1 MSLNGLDDPKVK
13 EAHAAAIAEPGGWF
27 LLKYVSRDELELS
40 GRGNGGIVEIRNAIA
55 QHEDDSPL
63 YGFLRYRRRNVLIK
77 YLPEDCSRLVQA
89 RVTVHFNS
97 LCDQLSPYDTSFS
110 IANSKELK
118 DTKLSAAC
126 SLHAAS
132 GSTSSSTSSLRR
144 RRLMEIAE
152 EEEEGERERKRQ
164 STVKEEERPTSSE
177 GLENST
183 SVAVLSP
190 PSLPA
195 VTLNSDLAASPEESR
210 FAGTF
215 DPPNFT
221 GAPRPS
227 SPSKSFDDA
236 GRRNSSQS
244 ARPDLY
250 GYGKKVKLGPRPSL
264 ETSGRPRTSAGTATY
279 RPVSSIPAGFKLSS
293 KGSKRSRSQDKIP
306 ENEESSAIEEDG
318 TESADYAEV
327 APSAASTMVPDSQR
341 AGSQN
346 ELTRP
351 HTSSGEIPT
360 EASQKSNMPIM
371 PPLPTKQNVITPE
384 KARLMKAMK
393 LREKKKL
400 LSSQPISTEPAVDEP
415 SEPNTPSLT
424 SDGQLE
430 GEDTQ
435 NLLVP
440 DEIVAKTEEHADGQL
455 YMSHADSAIG
465 IDIANDQSS
474 IDTRTDFHL
483 DSPTGALSD
492 IGDSTKASS
501 LSESTDETLQP
512 DHGGKSSPIADR
524 ADEADTDNDVEFS
537 PAPID
542 SHDHRE
548 SDAEPESQVTEEVST
563 EEHVQSTSAVV
574 EPGSIIEAKEAS
586 KALGDGLGDGL
597 LDSAVET
604 VTSEG
609 SPGHNTAL
617 PVSKFASTPAPKISE
632 RETASLESLAP
643 GGDDAGTPKE
653 TPAASGAVPDSPQFK
668 VPLSKFSTHEDKPL
682 PTTPTKTKSPISF
695 IVTAAPHPED
705 EATARITGLTKESDT
720 EETGRP
726 SIESRRSKRRA
737 IVEPI
742 RTDLDPDKDRFQT
755 ESDFSDDDELM
766 EELRSA
772 TLEQAKPMTVSKS
785 PITPAF
791 PIMSPKRSN
800 TGLSVTS
807 RDSTGHPKSNGVRAL
822 SNPIRGTLLSPADVS
837 TNSARTVSSGA
848 AFLHKITQQS
858 SSADLRPKSG
868 KIGSSISQRI
878 KALEKLS
885 STAGGS
891 DAAAP
896 KERPSSTFF
905 SVRKTSPGGE
915 PARSPSVLAR
925 ASAALRGTTPSPP
938 ESRESSPE
946 TGRNLRDRSGSM
958 ASRLSMF
965 ETGNAPRGR
974 PESIQVTARIIRD
987 PTQPF
992 PKMPE
997 PKADPSDY
1005 SPLNLK
1011 QSPLVVDHQK
1021 GSPSLRPDICT
1032 SPEAAPAVVEP
1043 VAESQP
1049 ERRLSL
1055 LQRRWSKGRR
1065 SQSEDRNGE
1074 TTDEE
1079 HKEEPSG
1086 RPRRRSSLTVVK
1098 DFIKDRRDSLL
1109 GGRSASTDNLSLLS
1123 PQITGNLASP
1133 ALATPSS
1140 RSGSRPPSVHQNSI
1154 FPRRL
1159 SINSRRSS
1167 IDAKSPALQTATPL
1181 TGGLSPSLMT
1191 EATGEYDSD
1200 DRYGN
1205 GSGDKHSRPGS
1216 NGSGGALSP
1225 GPKSANR
1232 ATRFMRRLS
1241 NTIGSGRKNMAPS
1254 ISPTVAEEDD
1264 AAVEDHNEQHVPAPR
1279 GNSNQQS
1286 IATYLGDV
1294 NVQFPDTLL
1303 WKRRTM
1309 CLDSQGFLILSAVQ
1323 GVTAARDNK
1332 LQAGAIKRYH
1342 LSDFRTPYIP
1352 EMEVQE
1358 LPNSVVLDFVDG
1370 SGVQIA
1376 CEDRAGQL
1384 NTLHILQTAHR
1395 SHSSFGQ

>member
-1 MSLNGLDDPKVK
+1 
-13 EAHAAAIAEPGGWF
+13 
-27 LLKYVSRDELELS
+27 
-40 GRGNGGIVEIRNAIA
+40 
-55 QHEDDSPL
+55 
-63 YGFLRYRRRNVLIK
+63 
-77 YLPEDCSRLVQA
+77 
-89 RVTVHFNS
+89 
-97 LCDQLSPYDTSFS
+97 
-110 IANSKELK
+110 
-118 DTKLSAAC
+118 
-126 SLHAAS
+126 
-132 GSTSSSTSSLRR
+132 
-144 RRLMEIAE
+144 MEIAE

-164 STVKEEERPTSSE
+164 STVKEEERPTSSD
-177 GLENST
+177 GPENNPP
-183 SVAVLSP
+183 VPILSP
-190 PSLPA
+190 ASLPS
-195 VTLNSDLAASPEESR
+195 VTLNSDLAASPEESQ

-215 DPPNFT
+215 DPPTFT

-227 SPSKSFDDA
+227 SPAKSFDDA

-264 ETSGRPRTSAGTATY
+264 ETGGRPRTSAGTGTY

-306 ENEESSAIEEDG
+306 ESEESSVIKEEGDR
-318 TESADYAEV
+318 SADIAEI
-327 APSAASTMVPDSQR
+327 AHPAASSTVPNSQQ
-341 AGSQN
+341 AVSGN

-360 EASQKSNMPIM
+360 VLGSDAALKSNMPIM
-371 PPLPTKQNVITPE
+371 PPPTAKQNYITPE
-384 KARLMKAMK
+384 KARLIKAMK

-400 LSSQPISTEPAVDEP
+400 LSTQPVSTEQTIDEP
-415 SEPNTPSLT
+415 SEEPKTPIPA
-424 SDGQLE
+424 SDGQHEGDGFPTLE
-430 GEDTQ
+430 
-435 NLLVP
+435 VP
-440 DEIVAKTEEHADGQL
+440 NEPAAKTDGNGDGHL
-455 YMSHADSAIG
+455 YMSQADSAIG

-474 IDTRTDFHL
+474 IDTRNDFPL
-483 DSPTGALSD
+483 DSPTGALSE

-512 DHGGKSSPIADR
+512 DHLQKSSPIAD
-524 ADEADTDNDVEFS
+524 EAGEDDDVEFG
-537 PAPID
+537 PVPID
-542 SHDHRE
+542 DHDHGIQ
-548 SDAEPESQVTEEVST
+548 DAEPVSENNIGQVPVEEQAPSVTDGAQSESI
-563 EEHVQSTSAVV
+563 V
-574 EPGSIIEAKEAS
+574 EDEEAS
-586 KALGDGLGDGL
+586 ISLGDSPRDF
-597 LDSAVET
+597 VENAAG
-604 VTSEG
+604 EG
-609 SPGHNTAL
+609 SLDRGAAV
-617 PVSKFASTPAPKISE
+617 PVSKFASTPAPKTSE
-632 RETASLESLAP
+632 REPALLESLATS
-643 GGDDAGTPKE
+643 GESAETPKD
-653 TPAASGAVPDSPQFK
+653 TPDASATTPDSPQFK

-695 IVTAAPHPED
+695 VVTAAPQPED
-705 EATARITGLTKESDT
+705 EATAHDKGPAKDPDT
-720 EETGRP
+720 EEIGRA
-726 SIESRRSKRRA
+726 SIDSRRSKRRA

-755 ESDFSDDDELM
+755 ESDLSDDDDLM
-766 EELRSA
+766 EELQSA

-791 PIMSPKRSN
+791 PIVSPKRSN
-800 TGLSVTS
+800 TGLSVNS
-807 RDSTGHPKSNGVRAL
+807 MDSTGHPHPNPVRAI
-822 SNPIRGTLLSPADVS
+822 SNPIRGSLLSPADVS
-837 TNSARTVSSGA
+837 TSSARTVSSGA

-858 SSADLRPKSG
+858 SSADLRPKSA

-885 STAGGS
+885 STAGGG
-891 DAAAP
+891 DAGPP

-905 SVRKTSPGGE
+905 SVRKTSPSGE

-925 ASAALRGTTPSPP
+925 ASAALKGTTPSPP

-946 TGRNLRDRSGSM
+946 TGRNFRDRSGSM

-965 ETGNAPRGR
+965 ETGNPPRGR

-987 PTQPF
+987 PQQPF
-992 PKMPE
+992 PKAPE

-1021 GSPSLRPDICT
+1021 CAPSLRPEVT
-1032 SPEAAPAVVEP
+1032 TPPEPAVVEP
-1043 VAESQP
+1043 VAETQP

-1065 SQSEDRNGE
+1065 SQSEDRDGAVAD
-1074 TTDEE
+1074 DEPR
-1079 HKEEPSG
+1079 EEPSG

-1109 GGRSASTDNLSLLS
+1109 GGRSPSTDNLGLLS
-1123 PQITGNLASP
+1123 PQNTGNLASP
-1133 ALATPSS
+1133 ALATPGS

-1167 IDAKSPALQTATPL
+1167 IDAKSPALQAAAPL

-1191 EATGEYDSD
+1191 EASGGYESD

-1205 GSGDKHSRPGS
+1205 GSGDKYSRPGS
-1216 NGSGGALSP
+1216 NGSSGTLSP

-1264 AAVEDHNEQHVPAPR
+1264 AAVADQNEQHFASSR
-1279 GNSNQQS
+1279 GDSHQQS

-1323 GVTAARDNK
+1323 GVATSRDNK
-1332 LQAGAIKRYH
+1332 LQAGAVKRYH

-1384 NTLHILQTAHR
+1384 NTLHSKYSLV
-1395 SHSSFGQ
+1395 

>member
-177 GLENST
+177 GPENGT
-183 SVAVLSP
+183 PAAVLSP
-190 PSLPA
+190 ASLPA
-195 VTLNSDLAASPEESR
+195 VTLNSDLAASPEESQ

-215 DPPNFT
+215 EPPTFT

-227 SPSKSFDDA
+227 SPAKSFDDA

-250 GYGKKVKLGPRPSL
+250 SYGKKVKLGPRPSL
-264 ETSGRPRTSAGTATY
+264 ETGGRPRTSAGTATY

-306 ENEESSAIEEDG
+306 ENEESVIREEG
-318 TESADYAEV
+318 TDSAEV
-327 APSAASTMVPDSQR
+327 AEIANSAASTIVSDSRQP
-341 AGSQN
+341 GSEN

-351 HTSSGEIPT
+351 HTSSGGIPT
-360 EASQKSNMPIM
+360 VLGSEAPLKLNLPIM
-371 PPLPTKQNVITPE
+371 PPPPTKQNYITPE

-400 LSSQPISTEPAVDEP
+400 LSAQSISTEQSVDEP
-415 SEPNTPSLT
+415 SEPKTPSLA
-424 SDGQLE
+424 SDGQHE
-430 GEDTQ
+430 GEDMQ
-435 NLLVP
+435 NLVMP
-440 DEIVAKTEEHADGQL
+440 DELAVKTEGHADDRL
-455 YMSHADSAIG
+455 YMSQADSAIG

-501 LSESTDETLQP
+501 LSDSTDETLQP
-512 DHGGKSSPIADR
+512 DNLRKNSPID
-524 ADEADTDNDVEFS
+524 DEADDDNDIEFT
-537 PAPID
+537 PVPID
-542 SHDHRE
+542 GQDHGE
-548 SDAEPESQVTEEVST
+548 LDDEPVSQVIEQVSAEEQ
-563 EEHVQSTSAVV
+563 VQSTTDVLGPESTVQD
-574 EPGSIIEAKEAS
+574 EEATN
-586 KALGDGLGDGL
+586 ALGAGPLE
-597 LDSAVET
+597 STVEIAPG
-604 VTSEG
+604 EG
-609 SPGHNTAL
+609 PSDPNAAL
-617 PVSKFASTPAPKISE
+617 PVSKFASTPAPKTSE

-643 GGDDAGTPKE
+643 RAT
-653 TPAASGAVPDSPQFK
+653 PDSPQFK
-668 VPLSKFSTHEDKPL
+668 VPLSRFSTHENKPL
-682 PTTPTKTKSPISF
+682 PTTPTKTKSAISF
-695 IVTAAPHPED
+695 IVTAAPHSEN
-705 EATARITGLTKESDT
+705 EATAHSKGPAKESDT
-720 EETGRP
+720 EETGRA
-726 SIESRRSKRRA
+726 SVESRRSKRRA

-766 EELRSA
+766 DELQSA

-800 TGLSVTS
+800 TGLSATS
-807 RDSTGHPKSNGVRAL
+807 MESSGHPNQNTMRAL
-822 SNPIRGTLLSPADVS
+822 SNPIRGSLLSPADVS
-837 TNSARTVSSGA
+837 TTSARTVSSGA
-848 AFLHKITQQS
+848 AFLHKITQQT
-858 SSADLRPKSG
+858 SSADLRPKSA

-878 KALEKLS
+878 KALERLS
-885 STAGGS
+885 STTAGS
-891 DAAAP
+891 DAVPP

-915 PARSPSVLAR
+915 PAKSPSVLAR
-925 ASAALRGTTPSPP
+925 ASAALKGTSPSPP

-946 TGRNLRDRSGSM
+946 TGRNFRDRSGSM

-987 PTQPF
+987 PTQQF
-992 PKMPE
+992 PKIPE

-1011 QSPLVVDHQK
+1011 QSPLVVDHQR
-1021 GSPSLRPDICT
+1021 GSQ
-1032 SPEAAPAVVEP
+1032 SPRQDVHTPPEPAPVVVEP
-1043 VAESQP
+1043 VAETQP

-1074 TTDEE
+1074 TTDDEP
-1079 HKEEPSG
+1079 KEEPSG

-1098 DFIKDRRDSLL
+1098 DFIKDRRDSLR
-1109 GGRSASTDNLSLLS
+1109 GGRSSSTDNLSLLS
-1123 PQITGNLASP
+1123 PQNTGNLASP

-1140 RSGSRPPSVHQNSI
+1140 RSGSRPPSVHQNSM

-1167 IDAKSPALQTATPL
+1167 IDAKSPALQAAAPL

-1205 GSGDKHSRPGS
+1205 GSGDKYFRPGS
-1216 NGSGGALSP
+1216 NGSGGAPSP

-1241 NTIGSGRKNMAPS
+1241 NTIGSSRKNMAPS

-1264 AAVEDHNEQHVPAPR
+1264 AAVADQNEQHTPPSR

-1323 GVTAARDNK
+1323 GVPVARDNK
-1332 LQAGAIKRYH
+1332 LQAGAVKRYH

-1384 NTLHILQTAHR
+1384 NTLHILQAAHR
-1395 SHSSFGQ
+1395 NHNSFGQ